1 MLYSSTVSSPDFHL
15 HRCRRHCHWR
25 GCRRRDALDF
35 ISCSFRTTILSRRPF
50 VRFREESSESK
61 TWQGAMG
68 NMGDTERERERYSDR
83 GMLDRKRERIQ
94 EKSRKRGNVSHGLSS
109 LNALTDKPA
118 RQRPKL
124 IFENTRDRK
133 EFRRRT
139 VVRPYIKISV
149 CLSVSPDL

>member
-1 MLYSSTVSSPDFHL
+1 M
-15 HRCRRHCHWR
+15 
-25 GCRRRDALDF
+25 
-35 ISCSFRTTILSRRPF
+35 
-50 VRFREESSESK
+50 RFREESSESK
-61 TWQGAMG
+61 KWQGAMG

>member
-1 MLYSSTVSSPDFHL
+1 
-15 HRCRRHCHWR
+15 
-25 GCRRRDALDF
+25 
-35 ISCSFRTTILSRRPF
+35 
-50 VRFREESSESK
+50 
-61 TWQGAMG
+61 MG
-68 NMGDTERERERYSDR
+68 NMGDRERERERYSDR